1 MLIFTIFPPHYYPVH
16 SPRSLL
22 ATTHT
27 YIFLIYLVL
36 LSRHKA
42 QKGRVEIFEFL
53 IFKQLNVEILSLQ
66 KKHFTLA
73 PPQNST
79 VESGSE
85 ISSILMLS
93 N

>member
-1 MLIFTIFPPHYYPVH
+1 
-16 SPRSLL
+16 
-22 ATTHT
+22 
-27 YIFLIYLVL
+27 
-36 LSRHKA
+36 
-42 QKGRVEIFEFL
+42 VEIFEFL